1 MEEWAMILRDADAM
15 AEAVPGTGALLGLD
29 LGTRTIGVA
38 ASDPARRIASP
49 VTTIRRTKFTPDAA
63 RLFALMDDRNVV
75 GLVLGWPVEMSGEEG
90 KRCQS
95 TRNFAENVLHIRD
108 IPVLLWDERLSTS
121 AVERMMVQEFDLSRR
136 KRAEKVDAAAAA
148 YILQGALDALARQAR
163 NRESMA

>member
-1 MEEWAMILRDADAM
+1 MILRDVGAM

-148 YILQGALDALARQAR
+148 YILQGALDALARQPQT
-163 NRESMA
+163 RENMA